1 MKRHGAVRDAWRRRQ
16 FWQRVTGRW
25 VTVTGKRR
33 ELDLL
38 ITFYGASPAAVATP
52 CPVLAAPLTAY
63 GIPDCAV

>member
-1 MKRHGAVRDAWRRRQ
+1 MVWWHI
-16 FWQRVTGRW
+16 WQRVTGRW

-38 ITFYGASPAAVATP
+38 ITFYSASPAAVATP
-52 CPVLAAPLTAY
+52 CPVLAVPFTAY